1 MNGDCK
7 VNIILMDEAGD
18 TLQDSLRLG
27 KWINDGGEVAGD
39 AIKRKNGANPLN
51 DPKIAKDVITTPN
64 SVYGYRPK
72 PGSSLDQFDID
83 WSNADEVAKAR
94 AVRLEYL
101 EAMEAKKAKLNAEI
115 NRYLDDGKD
124 MKEIAEIKVEQRN
137 LDRIKS
143 YTGRGDY
150 ENLEK
155 LYNRNIKE
163 YGRKEGPTAQQL
175 LEKYGSYEE
184 VIYSSVKV
192 NNGMNVILGIDN

>member
-1 MNGDCK
+1 
-7 VNIILMDEAGD
+7 
-18 TLQDSLRLG
+18 
-27 KWINDGGEVAGD
+27 
-39 AIKRKNGANPLN
+39 
-51 DPKIAKDVITTPN
+51 
-64 SVYGYRPK
+64 
-72 PGSSLDQFDID
+72 
-83 WSNADEVAKAR
+83 
-94 AVRLEYL
+94 
-101 EAMEAKKAKLNAEI
+101 MEAKKAKLNAEI

-143 YTGRGDY
+143 YTESGDY

>member
-72 PGSSLDQFDID
+72 SGSSLDQFDID

-143 YTGRGDY
+143 YTESGDY

>member
-39 AIKRKNGANPLN
+39 AIKRKNGANPMN

-64 SVYGYRPK
+64 SVYGYRHK

-94 AVRLEYL
+94 AARLEYL

-143 YTGRGDY
+143 YTERGDY

-184 VIYSSVKV
+184 VIYSSAKV
-192 NNGMNVILGIDN
+192 NKEMNVILGIDN